1 MKGDRDALALAEA
14 TEELNSA
21 VCSPSTSTFST
32 APPNVVAPASPL
44 QSLSPSSSVQTRK
57 ESPSG
62 HKHVVE
68 PCVSGS
74 VEPSVSSVPSSHSC
88 SVSPLQAALL
98 RRGLWASSLS
108 PEAASFV
115 PSVSAVVRPPSPS
128 PAFPPDDVFFR
139 QEWARAHPEWLD
151 QDTLRLIHGRKP
163 PSPSLSFQ
171 ARCQFHVGPQFPCK
185 DCVVGTFVC
194 SKHFVP
200 CQAERSLVC
209 PACQRTLCRRHE
221 SSAKGPKTGEKRKLG
236 VRFALCFFPLPLT
249 LPFLL
254 SPLFLPR
261 FRLCLFGCSHLL
273 RVRART

>member
-1 MKGDRDALALAEA
+1 MWQNSMGLAVDVAVTCPFSKTNLTAEEPAEKYEVRKHTSYDAGFKGTDWRFCALIFETTGGIGEEGQSFLKQLFRFAARQQNQKLCVYAGRAWARLSCNLQTSVAQQILHRVLSGGHVKGDRDALALAEA

-68 PCVSGS
+68 PSVSGS

-88 SVSPLQAALL
+88 SVSPVQAALL

-108 PEAASFV
+108 PEAASLV
-115 PSVSAVVRPPSPS
+115 PSVSVESVVRPPSPS

-139 QEWARAHPEWLD
+139 QE
-151 QDTLRLIHGRKP
+151 
-163 PSPSLSFQ
+163 
-171 ARCQFHVGPQFPCK
+171 
-185 DCVVGTFVC
+185 
-194 SKHFVP
+194 
-200 CQAERSLVC
+200 
-209 PACQRTLCRRHE
+209 
-221 SSAKGPKTGEKRKLG
+221 
-236 VRFALCFFPLPLT
+236 
-249 LPFLL
+249 
-254 SPLFLPR
+254 
-261 FRLCLFGCSHLL
+261 
-273 RVRART
+273 